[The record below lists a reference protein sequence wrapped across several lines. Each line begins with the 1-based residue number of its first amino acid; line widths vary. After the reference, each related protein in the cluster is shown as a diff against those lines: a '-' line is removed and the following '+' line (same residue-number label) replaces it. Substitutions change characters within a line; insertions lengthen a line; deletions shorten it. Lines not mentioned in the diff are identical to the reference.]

1 MHSRV
6 EDMTVNYQFN
16 ARHITNDDDGSTI
29 AIGFADDEFSP
40 SRFVLIQKSLNAD
53 ERDRVMGFDKI
64 HIQIEDESRSGY
76 GGIIEVSMGHDRLT
90 VFLDQAARAALK
102 IDGDIEIL
110 VDRIIPDITRPTD
123 QVRRGQFRY
132 RTRARLRCGQRTI
145 GDETGSMNAP
155 VTYPESLRHPHA
167 GRIA

>member
-6 EDMTVNYQFN
+6 GDMTVNYQFN

-110 VDRIIPDITRPTD
+110 VDPNHPRHHQANRPSAAWPVSI
-123 QVRRGQFRY
+123 QN
-132 RTRARLRCGQRTI
+132 ACAP
-145 GDETGSMNAP
+145 SMRPAND
-155 VTYPESLRHPHA
+155 R
-167 GRIA
+167 